1 MNINKYNIQKNIKE
15 MSERKSFSKN
25 LNSEDIEMYK
35 INGIITN
42 QNTKIERIH
51 EFLSDVIDIYESY
64 IKLSKDFSKKLENLA
79 MKLKPDDKTFEGQI
93 VQVFQSILL
102 FNSNLLYEMIKDMN
116 QFHTKE
122 SQNYVE
128 IVDLNNFENFRNT
141 YSEQYRK
148 TLVSNKIYENSV
160 TNLENNLIKKELG
173 LVKVENKNNENIKMV
188 YNNQEKYIKN
198 IDDCNE
204 LLQNLYGFFSKEKNK
219 MRMQI
224 FNYCNK
230 FNDSVMNFIK
240 KQNETILN
248 QKLILDNLT
257 NIFDLK
263 ELEKKEFS
271 GQYLKANPYPLKC
284 LKLSEEKDSILENG
298 NKLSLG
304 QALNILQ
311 IFEDNGLILNQ
322 ETKKKG
328 KEENDKVEISRYI
341 ENLFNMNNI
350 VYEDTEK
357 QKMILLLN
365 NKANQTYFL
374 NILNDYRTKGKYIMG
389 KYALQTMGYLFQYLN
404 ELLVKNVNSELF
416 NQFLIMIFTF
426 YYEEKYEKYYLY
438 KYVENSDSYKNR
450 KLWEDYLEGLILSDI
465 KEDSSQDIDLN
476 YIHFLNTMSVIK
488 SMSDLHL
495 GKELMDDF
503 TEYTGAKYKLKD
515 DQKIQLNY
523 ILYDNG
529 YRPGS
534 FNENERS
541 TLSGEVNELSQSF
554 GTNENR
560 NSRNSRNSN
569 NSNIIISK
577 TNDNEESKTDSD
589 GSVESIEIE
598 GMTKK

>member
-1 MNINKYNIQKNIKE
+1 

-25 LNSEDIEMYK
+25 LNSEDLEMYK

-173 LVKVENKNNENIKMV
+173 LIKVENKNNENIKMV

-284 LKLSEEKDSILENG
+284 LKLSEEKDNILENG

-322 ETKKKG
+322 ETKKK
-328 KEENDKVEISRYI
+328 
-341 ENLFNMNNI
+341 
-350 VYEDTEK
+350 
-357 QKMILLLN
+357 
-365 NKANQTYFL
+365 
-374 NILNDYRTKGKYIMG
+374 
-389 KYALQTMGYLFQYLN
+389 
-404 ELLVKNVNSELF
+404 
-416 NQFLIMIFTF
+416 
-426 YYEEKYEKYYLY
+426 
-438 KYVENSDSYKNR
+438 R
-450 KLWEDYLEGLILSDI
+450 KRR
-465 KEDSSQDIDLN
+465 K
-476 YIHFLNTMSVIK
+476 
-488 SMSDLHL
+488 
-495 GKELMDDF
+495 
-503 TEYTGAKYKLKD
+503 
-515 DQKIQLNY
+515 
-523 ILYDNG
+523 
-529 YRPGS
+529 R
-534 FNENERS
+534 
-541 TLSGEVNELSQSF
+541 
-554 GTNENR
+554 
-560 NSRNSRNSN
+560 
-569 NSNIIISK
+569 
-577 TNDNEESKTDSD
+577 
-589 GSVESIEIE
+589 
-598 GMTKK
+598 

>member
-1 MNINKYNIQKNIKE
+1 
-15 MSERKSFSKN
+15 
-25 LNSEDIEMYK
+25 
-35 INGIITN
+35 
-42 QNTKIERIH
+42 
-51 EFLSDVIDIYESY
+51 
-64 IKLSKDFSKKLENLA
+64 
-79 MKLKPDDKTFEGQI
+79 
-93 VQVFQSILL
+93 
-102 FNSNLLYEMIKDMN
+102 
-116 QFHTKE
+116 
-122 SQNYVE
+122 
-128 IVDLNNFENFRNT
+128 
-141 YSEQYRK
+141 
-148 TLVSNKIYENSV
+148 
-160 TNLENNLIKKELG
+160 
-173 LVKVENKNNENIKMV
+173 
-188 YNNQEKYIKN
+188 
-198 IDDCNE
+198 
-204 LLQNLYGFFSKEKNK
+204 
-219 MRMQI
+219 
-224 FNYCNK
+224 
-230 FNDSVMNFIK
+230 
-240 KQNETILN
+240 
-248 QKLILDNLT
+248 
-257 NIFDLK
+257 
-263 ELEKKEFS
+263 
-271 GQYLKANPYPLKC
+271 
-284 LKLSEEKDSILENG
+284 
-298 NKLSLG
+298 
-304 QALNILQ
+304 
-311 IFEDNGLILNQ
+311 
-322 ETKKKG
+322 
-328 KEENDKVEISRYI
+328 
-341 ENLFNMNNI
+341 
-350 VYEDTEK
+350 
-357 QKMILLLN
+357 MILLLN